1 MAHGASPGVSG
12 GGPGPLIFILA
23 FILFVLYLVY
33 DRRRKGWSVLVTGGA
48 GYVGSALVPKLLE
61 RGHRVTV
68 LDLYL
73 YGEEVLDGV
82 RGHVNLRQVK
92 GDIRDMRAVEK
103 ALEGCDAFIH
113 LAYISDE
120 ASYDLDPGLGKSV
133 NFDAFRPLVRA
144 AKKAGVKRFIY
155 ASSQSVYGVTD
166 GSDATEESSLE
177 PAGGF
182 SRDKALCEDVLA
194 RERAPGFVTCTV
206 RPSAVCGYAPRQ
218 RFDVMVNDL
227 AGQALG
233 QGRIRVAGGSQ
244 ACPVIPIDDMVE
256 MYLFLLGQPDARIDG
271 KTYNAV
277 SENPTLL
284 ELADVVKGVVVGD
297 LAIDTGSAGE
307 PRSRP
312 LSPERMR
319 HELGFRPD
327 HTVADAV
334 GDLAAAFRDGKL
346 PGSLDDPRYFNVE
359 TMRRAGLD

>member
-1 MAHGASPGVSG
+1 M
-12 GGPGPLIFILA
+12 LA
-23 FILFVLYLVY
+23 FVLFVLFLVY

-82 RGHVNLRQVK
+82 RGHVNLREVK
-92 GDIRDMRAVEK
+92 GDIRDMSAVKK
-103 ALEGCDAFIH
+103 ALEGCDAIIH
-113 LAYISDE
+113 LACISDE
-120 ASYDLDPGLGKSV
+120 ASYDLDPGLGESV
-133 NFDAFRPLVRA
+133 NCDAFRPLVRA

-166 GSDATEESSLE
+166 GSEATEDSSLE
-177 PAGGF
+177 PLTGF
-182 SRDKALCEDVLA
+182 SRDKALCEKALDE
-194 RERAPGFVTCTV
+194 ERAPGFVTCTV
-206 RPSAVCGYAPRQ
+206 RPSAICGYAPRQ

-227 AGQALG
+227 ANQAVS
-233 QGRIRVAGGSQ
+233 QGRIRVTGGSQ
-244 ACPVIPIDDMVE
+244 VCPVIPMDDMVE
-256 MYLFLLGQPDARIDG
+256 LYLFLLGQPDARIDG

-284 ELADVVKGVVVGD
+284 ELADVVKSVIGGD
-297 LAIDTGSAGE
+297 LAIESRPAGE
-307 PRSRP
+307 PCSCR
-312 LSPERMR
+312 LSSERMR

-334 GDLAAAFRDGKL
+334 GDLAAAFRDGNL
-346 PGSLDDPRYFNVE
+346 PDSLDDPRYVNVE
-359 TMRRAGLD
+359 TLQRVSLD